1 MGGSSRITQNTVA
14 DTALRGLQSN
24 LERLQ
29 KLQGQLSSGRK
40 VSQPSDDPSATV
52 ASMTLRSRRT
62 ADEQY
67 LRNID
72 QAIGRLTVTDNALT
86 QLSDRLRNVRDLIIT
101 ARNGALGEAS
111 LSGVA
116 ANIDAVRSEI
126 LDLYNTT
133 YLDRPIFGGTVFGL
147 TAVDASGT
155 YVGDGGA
162 VEIRIATDAVLRVDV
177 DGVAIGADTVPAE
190 LTQIAANI
198 AAGTVGDDDLDVVD
212 AALNLVARA
221 MGDVG
226 ARSERVNQTR
236 SMVDS
241 HRLDLT
247 SRISVHEDVDMPE
260 TIMKL
265 EAQRVGYE
273 AALQSAAKIQQIS
286 LVDFL
291 K

>member
-1 MGGSSRITQNTVA
+1 MSSSRITQNTIA

-24 LERLQ
+24 LTRLQ
-29 KLQGQLSSGRK
+29 KLQQQLSSGRK

-52 ASMTLRSRRT
+52 SSMTLRSRRS
-62 ADEQY
+62 ADEQFI
-67 LRNID
+67 RNID

-101 ARNGALGEAS
+101 ARNGALGPES
-111 LSGVA
+111 LAGVA
-116 ANIDAVRSEI
+116 ANVEAVRAEI
-126 LDLYNTT
+126 LDLYNST
-133 YLDRPIFGGTVFGL
+133 YLDRPIFGGTVRGL
-147 TAVDASGT
+147 TAVDASGV
-155 YVGDGGA
+155 YVGDDGA
-162 VEIRIATDAVLRVDV
+162 VETRIATDAVVRVDV
-177 DGVAIGADTVPAE
+177 TGTAVGADTVPIS
-190 LTQIAANI
+190 LSQISANV
-198 AAGTVGDDDLDVVD
+198 AGGTVGDTDLQVIDK
-212 AALNLVARA
+212 ALEQVAWA

-236 SMVDS
+236 SMVDT